1 MDKKELE
8 QIAEIEKQMKAMDKN
23 LRNIET
29 IVVWATIIVG
39 MIIVS
44 RLISAFQ

>member
-44 RLISAFQ
+44 HLISAFQ